1 MNASIVK
8 TALILLFTLLVIP
21 IITFN
26 VDESLTQ
33 LQRETLNE
41 LALLAFGAAMLCF
54 TVSELTGNCSQ
65 VDKLWSILPILYAWY
80 TAYAGSFDSRL
91 VLMAVLVSIWGARLT
106 YNFSRRGAYKL
117 KFWEGE
123 EDYRWEILRRNPALQ
138 GTWRW
143 RVFNLFFISLYQNAL
158 ILAFTLPMVVVMR
171 YPGQGIGALEMMLAA
186 AYVFFVILETQADQ
200 HQWEYQNEKHRR
212 LRKGIAPEG
221 EYALGFVQRG
231 LWNLVRHPNYMCEQL
246 IWIVFYVFSVAASG
260 HIVNWSMAGC
270 LLLLVLFQGSADF
283 SEGIS
288 AGKYPAYA
296 EYKQRAGRFFPN
308 FKTLFGSK

>member
-1 MNASIVK
+1 MLI
-8 TALILLFTLLVIP
+8 TIILLIFTVIVVP
-21 IITFN
+21 FVSFYFGTP
-26 VDESLTQ
+26 
-33 LQRETLNE
+33 LNE
-41 LALLAFGAAMLCF
+41 VQEHVLYGASMIVAGVIAYCF
-54 TVSELTGNCSQ
+54 LIGELSKNNSQ
-65 VDKLWSILPILYAWY
+65 VDKLWSILPILYVWY

-296 EYKQRAGRFFPN
+296 EYKHRAGRFFPN

>member
-8 TALILLFTLLVIP
+8 TALILIFTLLVIP
-21 IITFN
+21 VITFTM
-26 VDESLTQ
+26 DESLTL
-33 LQRETLNE
+33 LQRNTLQE
-41 LALLAFGAAMLCF
+41 LALLALGAALLCF

-65 VDKLWSILPILYAWY
+65 VDKLWSILPIGYAWY
-80 TAYAGSFDSRL
+80 TASAGNFDNRL
-91 VLMAVLVSIWGARLT
+91 VLMAVLVTVWGARLT

-123 EDYRWEILRRNPALQ
+123 EDYRWEILRQNPALQ

-143 RVFNLFFISLYQNAL
+143 RMFNLFFISLYQNAL

-171 YPGQGIGALEMMLAA
+171 YPGEGIGALELMLSAA
-186 AYVFFVILETQADQ
+186 FLFFVVVETVADQ
-200 HQWEYQNEKHRR
+200 HQWNYQNEKHRR
-212 LRKGIAPEG
+212 LREGIAPEG
-221 EYALGFVQRG
+221 EFALGFVHRG
-231 LWNLVRHPNYMCEQL
+231 LWQLVRHPNYLSEQL
-246 IWIVFYVFSVAASG
+246 IWVFFYIFSVAASG
-260 HIVNWSMAGC
+260 HIINWSMAGC

-296 EYKQRAGRFFPN
+296 AYKERAGRFLPKW
-308 FKTLFGSK
+308 KTLFNK

>member
-1 MNASIVK
+1 MNSSIIK
-8 TALILLFTLLVIP
+8 TALILIFTLLVIP
-21 IITFN
+21 TITFYM
-26 VDESLTQ
+26 DEGLTE
-33 LQRETLNE
+33 LQRNTLQE
-41 LALLAFGAAMLCF
+41 LACLAFGAAMLCF

-65 VDKLWSILPILYAWY
+65 VDKLWSILPIGYAWY
-80 TAYAGSFDSRL
+80 TASAGQFDSRL

-123 EDYRWEILRRNPALQ
+123 EDYRWGILRQNPALQ

-143 RVFNLFFISLYQNAL
+143 RLFNLFFISLYQNAL

-171 YPGQGIGALEMMLAA
+171 YQGQGIGALEMLLAFG
-186 AYVFFVILETQADQ
+186 YLFFVGVETVADQ
-200 HQWEYQNEKHRR
+200 HQWNYQNEKHQR
-212 LRKGIAPEG
+212 LREGIAPEG
-221 EYALGFVQRG
+221 EFALGFVHRG
-231 LWNLVRHPNYMCEQL
+231 LWQIVRHPNYLSEQM
-246 IWIVFYVFSVAASG
+246 IWIIFYVFSVAASG
-260 HIVNWSMAGC
+260 QPINWSMAGC

-296 EYKQRAGRFFPN
+296 AYKERAGRFLPKW
-308 FKTLFGSK
+308 KTLMGK